1 MHADVGRGAGNA
13 AARGIES
20 PVVVRSEQ
28 QPVLKERTAGQ
39 MHRAEVACGYTRR
52 ELSKEGKEAVVLADR
67 GLAPA
72 QLRKLGELLG
82 SFEIAGERL
91 FTDDV
96 FSDAKSLP
104 HERRVQIVGR
114 RDVHDVDSGI
124 AERQ

>member
-1 MHADVGRGAGNA
+1 M
-13 AARGIES
+13 
-20 PVVVRSEQ
+20 
-28 QPVLKERTAGQ
+28 KERTAGQ
-39 MHRAEVACGYTRR
+39 MHRSEFACGHTRR
-52 ELSKEGKEAVVLADR
+52 ELGDEGKEAVVLADR

-82 SFEIAGERL
+82 SLEISRERL

-96 FSDAKSLP
+96 LSDAKSFP
-104 HERRVQIVGR
+104 HQRRMQIVGG